1 MPLLPL
7 TVVSMSTPDT
17 AFVVRALN
25 CVYPH
30 VASDSA
36 TKGYLEEL
44 QNIASSSGK
53 SIEEILQAE
62 LLKMKF
68 GPSLAEPSPY
78 SGERLEYSNAANSQ
92 IHDSCTVDSP
102 DGQLSPAKP
111 QSVTTEQAAAPSSE
125 THHLAKLNKQTHKTC
140 PGKSLTIELAILES
154 RCHTIQHLPWT

>member
-1 MPLLPL
+1 
-7 TVVSMSTPDT
+7 MSTPDT

-78 SGERLEYSNAANSQ
+78 SGEDLNTQMQQILKYMIAAQ
-92 IHDSCTVDSP
+92 LTHQTDSC
-102 DGQLSPAKP
+102 P
-111 QSVTTEQAAAPSSE
+111 QPNHRA
-125 THHLAKLNKQTHKTC
+125 
-140 PGKSLTIELAILES
+140 
-154 RCHTIQHLPWT
+154 